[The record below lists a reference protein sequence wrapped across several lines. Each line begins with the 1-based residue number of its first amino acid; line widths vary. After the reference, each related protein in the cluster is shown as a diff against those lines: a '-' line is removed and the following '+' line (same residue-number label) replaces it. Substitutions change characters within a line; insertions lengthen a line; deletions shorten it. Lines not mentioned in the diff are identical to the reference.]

1 MNHEAVQDQ
10 RQYVYAQRDFE
21 RVKQLIYSRAGI
33 ALADSKQ
40 DMVYSRLVR
49 RLRATGA
56 DSFKSYLDNLERED
70 SADEWQAF
78 TNALTTNL
86 TAFFREPHHFE
97 SLATLLKARRS
108 GERILIWSAAAS
120 TGEEPYSIAM
130 TVAETFGTLTPPVS
144 ILATD
149 IDTQVLATA
158 EQGVYPLDRIEK
170 LSPERQR
177 KFFRRGTGSNEGYC
191 RVIDELRA
199 MIRFRPLNLLDPV
212 WPMRGPFQA
221 IFCRNVMIYFD
232 KPTQLDII
240 TRIVPRMAPDSL
252 LYAGHSE
259 SFFHAA
265 HLIKPLGRTIYAAA
279 SATHLTPV
287 RRQRPGVNA

>member
-1 MNHEAVQDQ
+1 MSADSEQ
-10 RQYVYAQRDFE
+10 RQYAYAPRDFE
-21 RVKQLIYSRAGI
+21 RVQKLIHARAGI

-49 RLRATGA
+49 RLRATGI
-56 DSFKSYLDNLERED
+56 DSFKAYLDWLEQGGD
-70 SADEWQAF
+70 ADEWQAF

-86 TAFFREPHHFE
+86 TAFFRESHHFE
-97 SLATLLKARRS
+97 SLSTLLKARPR
-108 GERILIWSAAAS
+108 GERTLLWSAAAS

-130 TVAETFGTLTPPVS
+130 TVAEAYGTLTPPVT

-158 EQGVYPLDRIEK
+158 ERGVYPLDRIEK
-170 LSPERQR
+170 LSAERQR

-199 MIRFRPLNLLDPV
+199 MIRFRPLNLLDKH
-212 WPMRGPFQA
+212 WPMKGPFQA

-240 TRIVPRMAPDSL
+240 TRFVPRMAPDSL

-265 HLIKPLGRTIYAAA
+265 HLIRPLGRTVYAAA
-279 SATHLTPV
+279 SATGAVPL
-287 RRQRPGVNA
+287 RRRPGVGA